1 MRTRTVLLAL
11 VPTLAAAAVAP
22 SAAAFV
28 KPPGSDYPWAQP
40 GTAARATL
48 LQPPARIPIA
58 PAWQTTARP
67 GSSYV
72 WAQPGAAVVR
82 VSHAQPPAWMPIVP

>member
-1 MRTRTVLLAL
+1 MRPRTVLLAL
-11 VPTLAAAAVAP
+11 VPTLAAAAIAP
-22 SAAAFV
+22 SASAVV

-40 GTAARATL
+40 GTAARATH

-67 GSSYV
+67 SSSYV
-72 WAQPGAAVVR
+72 WAQPGTVVR
-82 VSHAQPPAWMPIVP
+82 VSHAQPPAWVPIVP